1 MGVDALLSSCLGC
14 PACIVLLGILLNF
27 TNSHTNAFFLLFS
40 SLALIIFALKSH
52 IIAHID
58 TPPQHITCYA
68 IFAVSSLFFQTEF
81 VYAPILLRDSLPW
94 CTQSTR
100 YLLAQA
106 FHPASALSMFL
117 QNSCCN
123 YEVVTVWSCFYRWSN
138 HKFLCTIFTTPFLYS
153 SIVEF
158 LFK

>member
-14 PACIVLLGILLNF
+14 PACIVLLGILFNF

-68 IFAVSSLFFQTEF
+68 IFAVSSLFFQTQF
-81 VYAPILLRDSLPW
+81 VLHQSSCSILFLDARNQRDI
-94 CTQSTR
+94 C
-100 YLLAQA
+100 LLKRSIQ
-106 FHPASALSMFL
+106 HPLSVCFFKTPA
-117 QNSCCN
+117 
-123 YEVVTVWSCFYRWSN
+123 VTM
-138 HKFLCTIFTTPFLYS
+138 KL
-153 SIVEF
+153 
-158 LFK
+158 